1 MKANYLNF
9 RKTDLSPWII
19 CEEFKDDVESF
30 KEYLKGLNKT
40 YGSAGEGLSILFSIV
55 INRLVGLLYYFN
67 IAVQHMHVVPKLS
80 IIQAMQATVWGR
92 LYQDSIKTK
101 ETDIGQDDVK
111 IPQFK
116 GHSNWIEFKQKLILK
131 SL

>member
-40 YGSAGEGLSILFSIV
+40 YGSAGEELRV
-55 INRLVGLLYYFN
+55 YYS
-67 IAVQHMHVVPKLS
+67 PL
-80 IIQAMQATVWGR
+80 
-92 LYQDSIKTK
+92 
-101 ETDIGQDDVK
+101 
-111 IPQFK
+111 
-116 GHSNWIEFKQKLILK
+116 
-131 SL
+131 